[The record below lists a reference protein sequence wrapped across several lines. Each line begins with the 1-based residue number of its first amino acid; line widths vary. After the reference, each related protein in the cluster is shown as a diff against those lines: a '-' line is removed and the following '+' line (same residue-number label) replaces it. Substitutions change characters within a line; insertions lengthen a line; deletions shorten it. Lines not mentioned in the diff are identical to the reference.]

1 MQELLKKWMKHIVA
15 LLILLIATVAYFSPS
30 VGLRRKSF
38 EARR

>member
-30 VGLRRKSF
+30 RKSF